1 MLKYQSSGK
10 RQFSEYPKVG
20 YCRKLVEFM
29 VILRGSA
36 RPIVAGEELPPLR
49 PPCIWVHGPESI
61 HVWTD
66 DPDKASEILVFHY
79 QEVRPVLLRVLS
91 GRGRIARTLTDEEVW
106 VLKDMYATLLP
117 FSQHINGLSLPMMD
131 KVLAELT
138 LLALDGIPWTQ
149 LTSADGH
156 AEMKVNQALAWYREH
171 LCQKPSLQDVAAAV
185 FVSPAHLRHLF
196 HQVTRRAPG
205 TLMREIQMEEAM
217 SCVQAGNMT
226 VSEISDYLG
235 FSEPSA
241 FNRAFF
247 KYHGVRPGRS
257 RRG

>member
-1 MLKYQSSGK
+1 MSSGE

-29 VILRGSA
+29 VVLRGTA
-36 RPIVAGEELPPLR
+36 RPIVSGKVLSPLR
-49 PPCIWVHGPESI
+49 APCIWVHGPESV

-66 DPDKASEILVFHY
+66 DPGKTSDILVFHF

-91 GRGRIARTLTDEEVW
+91 DRGRIARMLTGHEVRTLQ
-106 VLKDMYATLLP
+106 KMYSTLLP
-117 FSQHINGLSLPMMD
+117 FAQHINGLSLPMMD
-131 KVLAELT
+131 KIQAELT
-138 LLALDGIPWTQ
+138 LLALDGIPLNQ
-149 LTSADGH
+149 LTCVDGQ

-171 LCQKPSLQDVAAAV
+171 LREKPSQQEVAAAV

-196 HQVTRRAPG
+196 QRVARRSPG
-205 TLMREIQMEEAM
+205 QLLREIQMEEAM

-241 FNRAFF
+241 FNRAFYQ
-247 KYHGVRPGRS
+247 YHGIRPGQCRK
-257 RRG
+257 G